1 MTILAINIPFI
12 LETLTLGIIA
22 SLIVA
27 LAVEIWK
34 QRRLKHHISVTLDS
48 SDVYSSQTGK
58 DVNIRVDY
66 KGEPVENALVILYL
80 SITNDGQED
89 IMFKSHFSD
98 AIKITSKGY
107 KFLSITSE
115 DDKIKPE
122 CHLTDEGA
130 SLSWEI
136 LKKGESIKLC
146 IAAQSEQPA
155 SSFIDKVDSYN
166 NLSFDFRSDC
176 IDSITPLHELTRRDS
191 LKKKIMNGI
200 VMKYAYMIFLC
211 LLFLVFDMS
220 FSSRFDITYK
230 GESYKNSSLLYSP
243 LFKKYVLSSD
253 SMKTKVLSKE
263 DIQEVSSIVPADAVN
278 VANNISW
285 ALEIV
290 ILLFVV
296 FSLASIVINR
306 VNYSRYKKGK
316 AKEIKKNA
324 FYSFSPGSMMW

>member
-12 LETLTLGIIA
+12 FETLSLGIIA
-22 SLIVA
+22 SFIVA
-27 LAVEIWK
+27 LAVELWK
-34 QRRLKHHISVTLDS
+34 KCRKKHHISVTLDS
-48 SDVYSSQTGK
+48 SDVYSSKTGK

-66 KGEPVENALVILYL
+66 KGEFVDNALVILYL

-98 AIKITSKGY
+98 AIKIKSKGY
-107 KFLSITSE
+107 KFLSITAE

-122 CHLTDEGA
+122 CHLTEEGA
-130 SLSWEI
+130 TLLWEI

-155 SSFIDKVDSYN
+155 SSLIDRVDSYN

-176 IDSITPLHELTRRDS
+176 IDSITPLRELTRRDS
-191 LKKKIMNGI
+191 LKKKIMNSI
-200 VMKYAYMIFLC
+200 VMKYTYMILLC

-220 FSSRFDITYK
+220 FSSRYDITYE

-263 DIQEVSSIVPADAVN
+263 DIQKVSFIVPADAAN
-278 VANNISW
+278 MANNISW
-285 ALEIV
+285 TLEIV
-290 ILLFVV
+290 IIMAVV
-296 FSLASIVINR
+296 FSLASIFINR
-306 VNYSRYKKGK
+306 MKYSRYKKGRK
-316 AKEIKKNA
+316 
-324 FYSFSPGSMMW
+324 